1 MEYLIMHMRFS
12 PCQIHT
18 RVNTSVLMPQSSET
32 TASKTFTPTGGGKW
46 NSVGTVMT
54 VIIITLEPMYSLLLF
69 IHSFSLFNFRQ

>member
-69 IHSFSLFNFRQ
+69 IHLVYLTLEE